1 MNPMPE
7 RDLIQQLDVAL
18 DAMLSGVAASPA
30 GPEVTA
36 LLRIVAD
43 LRVAPNEEFRA
54 GLKRDLMAQAMKER
68 KNMTSTVTWIREG
81 FRTLTPYLH
90 VSSAAGLIDF
100 LKQTFGAEEKF
111 RMPRPDGTIMHS
123 EFSIGDSRLELAEV
137 PDDLV
142 GPRATALRVFVPDV
156 DAVYSRA
163 LEAGATSLYKPV
175 DQNHGDREAGL
186 KDPAGNYWFLS
197 RHLSGAYKD
206 AGVPDVTPWVFPRGA
221 SSFIEFL
228 EKAFGAK
235 VVQRHQGP
243 GGSVLH
249 ASVKLGDSVLSMG
262 EAHGQ
267 WQPMPGGIHFYSPDV
282 DAMYR
287 QAMEAGAT
295 SISAPVNTP
304 YGDRYAAVIDPQG
317 NYWYLATH
325 IGDTP

>member
-1 MNPMPE
+1 M
-7 RDLIQQLDVAL
+7 
-18 DAMLSGVAASPA
+18 
-30 GPEVTA
+30 TA

-54 GLKRDLMAQAMKER
+54 SLKRDLMAQAMKER

-111 RMPRPDGTIMHS
+111 HMPRPDGTIMHS

-175 DQNHGDREAGL
+175 VSENYGDREAGL

-197 RHLSGAYKD
+197 RHLSGEYKD
-206 AGVPDVTPWVFPRGA
+206 VGVPDVTPWVFPRGA

-228 EKAFGAK
+228 EKAFGA
-235 VVQRHQGP
+235 
-243 GGSVLH
+243 GS
-249 ASVKLGDSVLSMG
+249 
-262 EAHGQ
+262 
-267 WQPMPGGIHFYSPDV
+267 
-282 DAMYR
+282 
-287 QAMEAGAT
+287 GAT
-295 SISAPVNTP
+295 SPGPQWFRASRECEVRRLRAEHGRSSRPVAADAWGNSLLFARRRRDVPASDGGWRDVDQRAREHALRRPVRRCDRSARELLVS
-304 YGDRYAAVIDPQG
+304 GDAHRRYALEPHTPNRKARAGIPVIRV
-317 NYWYLATH
+317 NA
-325 IGDTP
+325 